1 MRRSGIATKLTALIL
16 SCAILILGLVVGYT
30 YRASRASIIEMAH
43 DNAAALAQAT
53 ANKIGAVFSET
64 SKVAATMAVSQE
76 DIKINEPQIVNM
88 SKRILS
94 ANPGIFG
101 MAVAFNPFAF
111 DRSRELYAPY
121 THRAGRR
128 ITTDIL
134 GGPEYQYPYMDWF
147 QLAHEL
153 NKPIWT
159 EPYFDSGG
167 GNSPMITFATPFSRR
182 TPQGMQQVGVV
193 TADIEL
199 NWLQTIVNDIKVY
212 ETGFVFL
219 LSRHG
224 TFIAHPIQDMVMN
237 ETIFTYAEEVGVPE
251 IRELGKRMVAGE
263 SGFIRLPP
271 VAKFGV
277 VHVTYIPLPGQNWSL
292 GVVMPESELLASL
305 HSLTNTIIAI
315 SVVGA
320 LLLAGMVTLVS
331 RSIIRPLQTLTGVT
345 GEIAKGNLDIELP
358 AIASGDEVGDLAES
372 FSAMKRDL
380 KTHIAKLTTTTAAK
394 ERIESE
400 LRIARDIQM
409 GILPKIF
416 PAFPE
421 RTEVDVYAT
430 IVPAKEV
437 GGDLYDF
444 FFIDDKQFCFLVGD
458 VSGKGVPAAF
468 FMAVTKTLLKAVA
481 ERSAEPGTILAKVND
496 DLAADNPSCMFVTL
510 FLAILD
516 METGTLRYANAGHN
530 PPLLLSLK
538 DGPQWVETLEE
549 PMAGAMPDMTYTTR
563 TMQLMPGDTL
573 FMYTDGVTEAMNTNG
588 GLYEESRL
596 LETLTRLAGEDI
608 TTQIRGVEASVAAF
622 AGEAEQSD
630 DITMLA
636 VRYVGPRSA

>member
-30 YRASRASIIEMAH
+30 YNASRASIIELAH
-43 DNAAALAQAT
+43 ENAAALAQAT
-53 ANKIGAVFSET
+53 ANRIGAVFSEA
-64 SKVAATMAVSQE
+64 SKVAATMALSLE
-76 DIKINEPQIVNM
+76 DPMVNEPQIVNM

-101 MAVAFNPFAF
+101 MTVAFNPFAF
-111 DRSRELYAPY
+111 TPSRELYAPH
-121 THRAGRR
+121 THRSGDR

-134 GGPEYQYPYMDWF
+134 GGPQYQYPYMDWF
-147 QLAHEL
+147 QLAHAL

-167 GNSPMITFATPFSRR
+167 GNSPRITFATPFSRS
-182 TPQGMQQVGVV
+182 TPQGMQQAGVV

-199 NWLQTIVNDIKVY
+199 NWLQAIINDIKVY
-212 ETGFVFL
+212 KTGFVFL

-224 TFIAHPIQDMVMN
+224 TFIAHPSPDTVMN
-237 ETIFTYAEEVGVPE
+237 ETIFTYAEDLGVPE
-251 IRELGKRMVAGE
+251 IRELGKRMLAGE

-271 VAKFGV
+271 VPKFGV
-277 VHVTYIPLPGQNWSL
+277 VHVTYVPLPSQNWSL

-305 HSLTNTIIAI
+305 HSLTNTIIVI
-315 SVVGA
+315 SIAGA
-320 LLLAGMVTLVS
+320 LLLAGTVTLVS

-358 AIASGDEVGDLAES
+358 AIASGDEVGDLAAS
-372 FSAMKRDL
+372 FSAMKHDL
-380 KTHIAKLTTTTAAK
+380 KAHITQLTATTAAK

-400 LRIARDIQM
+400 LRIAHDIQM
-409 GILPKIF
+409 GILPKVF

-444 FFIDDKQFCFLVGD
+444 FFIDDSQLCFLVGD

-468 FMAVTKTLLKAVA
+468 FMAVTKTLLKAVT
-481 ERSAEPGTILAKVND
+481 ERGAEPGAILAKVND

-516 METGTLRYANAGHN
+516 LETGTLRYANAGHN
-530 PPLLLSLK
+530 PPVLLGFKGDL
-538 DGPQWVETLEE
+538 QWIDTLEE

-563 TMQLMPGDTL
+563 AMQLEPGDTL

-588 GLYEESRL
+588 ALYEETRL
-596 LETLTRLAGEDI
+596 LDTLAAHAGDDI
-608 TTQIRGVEASVAAF
+608 TSLIRGVEASVAAF

-636 VRYVGPRSA
+636 VRYVGPQST